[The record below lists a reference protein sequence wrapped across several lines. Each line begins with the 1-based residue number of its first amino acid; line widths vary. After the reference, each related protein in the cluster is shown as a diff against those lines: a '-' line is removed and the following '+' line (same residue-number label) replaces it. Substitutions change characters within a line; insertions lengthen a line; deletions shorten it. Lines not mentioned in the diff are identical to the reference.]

1 MKAARVGASFRSWR
15 TWPDTVMTKPLSGRI
30 ALVTGASRG
39 IGRAAAIALGRAGA
53 HVICV
58 ARTVGGLEDTDDA
71 IQKEGGT
78 ATLVPLN
85 LKDVAAIDRL
95 GASIFERWK
104 KLDMFLGNA
113 GTLGVLT
120 PLAHLD
126 PKVFQ
131 ELLDINITAN
141 WRLIRSLDPLLRQ
154 SDAGRA
160 LFVTSAAARK
170 ATPYWGGY
178 AMSKAALEMLAETYA
193 AECAGSTVKVNL
205 LNPGPLRTL
214 MRAKAMPGED
224 PSTLKRPEEIAP
236 LIVELLSPSNQ
247 RNGELVNFQ

>member
-1 MKAARVGASFRSWR
+1 MK
-15 TWPDTVMTKPLSGRI
+15 GRI

-39 IGRAAAIALGRAGA
+39 IGRAAAIALGAEGA

-58 ARTVGGLEDTDDA
+58 ARTVGGLEETDDA
-71 IQKEGGT
+71 IQKAGGT

-85 LKDVAAIDRL
+85 LKDFAAIDRL

-104 KLDMFLGNA
+104 KLDAFLGNA

-120 PLAHLD
+120 PLTHLD

-131 ELLDINITAN
+131 ELLDINVTAN
-141 WRLIRSLDPLLRQ
+141 WRLIRSLDPLLRM

-160 LFVTSAAARK
+160 LFMSSSVARK
-170 ATPYWGGY
+170 HTPFWGGY
-178 AMSKAALEMLAETYA
+178 AMSKAALETIAFTYA
-193 AECAGSTVKVNL
+193 EECSGTNVKVNV
-205 LNPGPLRTL
+205 LNPGPVRTM

-224 PSTLKRPEEIAP
+224 PSTLPRPEDIAP
-236 LIVELLSPSNQ
+236 LIVELLSPESEKH
-247 RNGELVNFQ
+247 GELASFKR